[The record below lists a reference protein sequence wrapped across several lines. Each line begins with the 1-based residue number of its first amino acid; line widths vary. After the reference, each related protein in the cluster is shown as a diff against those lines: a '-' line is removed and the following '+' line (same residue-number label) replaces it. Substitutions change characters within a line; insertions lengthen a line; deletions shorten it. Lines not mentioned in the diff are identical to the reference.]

1 MPNVTDTGF
10 ILRKIPY
17 SESSFILKAY
27 TREHGL
33 LSFMAKG
40 AKKQSS
46 RLHGL
51 LEPGI
56 RLQFLFPATARGEL
70 RILSDVALLQDHPG
84 VRGDLVKHALAQAI
98 GEVLL
103 RYVPDEARAPDFHDA
118 LGRALERLDVCPP
131 ERRAVEACFATWLL
145 EFCRASGFQPQFR
158 FCVRCD
164 ARVDGATVP
173 FALDRGGPVCARCSV
188 AHAER
193 AARHDEGGT
202 VRLRAAVVRW
212 LNFLDDGAPGVL
224 PAADIDT
231 AGETAG
237 SVEDIPALHWSDA
250 RQAEEFLLQYVGS
263 HAGGEKR
270 LKAVSVWRALMD
282 T

>member
-1 MPNVTDTGF
+1 MANTTDTGF

-40 AKKQSS
+40 AKRQNS

-56 RLQFLFPATARGEL
+56 HLQFLFPATSRGEL
-70 RILSDVALLQDHPG
+70 RILSDVALLRDHPG

-103 RYVPDEARAPDFHDA
+103 KYVPDEARAPDFHDA
-118 LGRALERLDVCPP
+118 MARALDRLEACAP
-131 ERRAVEACFATWLL
+131 ERRAVEACFAAWLL
-145 EFCRASGFQPQFR
+145 EFCRVSGFQPQFR

-164 ARVDGATVP
+164 ARVDGANVA
-173 FALDRGGPVCARCSV
+173 FALERGGPVCARCGD
-188 AHAER
+188 AIAER
-193 AARHDEGGT
+193 HEEGGI
-202 VRLRAAVVRW
+202 VRLRAASVRW
-212 LNFLDDGAPGVL
+212 LDFLDGGAPGVL
-224 PAADIDT
+224 PRVDADGTDDVDDAADPE
-231 AGETAG
+231 A
-237 SVEDIPALHWSDA
+237 VPALHWSDA
-250 RQAEEFLLQYVGS
+250 RQAEDFLLQYLGT

-282 T
+282 G